1 MHSLVRERREPGEL
15 FGPRFS
21 LFADMLAIGLATTV
35 ASLPLVTA
43 PAALAAACTVLRGAI
58 REDRPATLGRY
69 VTALRAHRP
78 LPSLL
83 AGLTVLAALV
93 FVGLDLTL
101 AGAGLP
107 GARPI
112 SAAVCALAAAA
123 LVVALRTA
131 ADPDAAL
138 GWRPALR
145 RAATS
150 SAADL
155 PGSALLATAVALCV
169 TFLWMLPL
177 LAPLLPG
184 PLALAVTAVH
194 LRAAP
199 SDDQGRSR

>member
-1 MHSLVRERREPGEL
+1 M

-21 LFADMLAIGLATTV
+21 LFADMLAIGLATAV

-43 PAALAAACTVLRGAI
+43 PMALAAACSVLRGAV

-69 VTALRAHRP
+69 VAELRTHRP

-83 AGLTVLAALV
+83 AGAAVLAALALV
-93 FVGLDLTL
+93 SIDLML

-107 GARPI
+107 GARPMAWALGALAT
-112 SAAVCALAAAA
+112 AAV
-123 LVVALRTA
+123 VVALRTA
-131 ADPDAAL
+131 ADPDSAR

-145 RAATS
+145 RAATR

-155 PGSALLATAVALCV
+155 QGCALLATAVALCIA
-169 TFLWMLPL
+169 FLWMLPL

-184 PLALAVTAVH
+184 PLAFATTAVE
-194 LRAAP
+194 LRNAP
-199 SDDQGRSR
+199 SDHEG

>member
-1 MHSLVRERREPGEL
+1 VRPLVHERREPGEL

-43 PAALAAACTVLRGAI
+43 PAALAAACAVLRDAI

-78 LPSLL
+78 LGSLA
-83 AGLTVLAALV
+83 AGVTVLAALA
-93 FVGLDLTL
+93 FVGLDLML

-112 SAAVCALAAAA
+112 AAAVCVVAAAA

-131 ADPDAAL
+131 ADPEAAL
-138 GWRPALR
+138 GWRPAVR
-145 RAATS
+145 RAAAR

-155 PGSALLATAVALCV
+155 PGSALVATAAALCV
-169 TFLWMLPL
+169 TFLWMLPP
-177 LAPLLPG
+177 LAPLLAG
-184 PLALAVTAVH
+184 PLALAVTAVE
-194 LRAAP
+194 LRAGAP
-199 SDDQGRSR
+199 SAEEG